1 MRDRLVA
8 ACLALAACNFAP
20 AYERPTLPVAGQF
33 EGAAQAG
40 GLAAVDRGWRTMFG
54 DARLQRLI
62 ELALANN
69 RDLRI
74 AALNIEVARAQYR
87 IERSALAPAISGV
100 GAATIAGNEDGVAP
114 AASGLSSYRVGLG
127 ASYELDL
134 FGRVRNLKDAA
145 LEAYLATVE
154 ARRAAHLALVG
165 QVVTEYLRQR
175 AFEEQYELAQRT
187 EALVGEGLELT
198 RRLFAAG
205 QRSELDAQTAEAQLY
220 AARAEISRLDR
231 QRVQSRNV
239 LATLIGQ
246 AVPTELP
253 AAQPLDAQAIIA
265 DLPAGVPSEVLLRR
279 PDVLAAEHTLRAAN
293 ANIGVARAAFF
304 PSISLTAFA
313 GVASATLGNLFSGG
327 LAWSV
332 SPSLSVPLF
341 NYGRDRATLDV
352 AKLRKL
358 IEVARY
364 EQAIQGAFREVA
376 DALVARATL
385 EAQLAAQTSRAEA
398 EQKRFR
404 LSELRYKGGIESYQ
418 TVLLAQQDLYATQQQ
433 LIELRLL
440 RLTNLAGLY
449 VALGGG
455 WRDR

>member
-20 AYERPTLPVAGQF
+20 AYERPSLPVPGQF
-33 EGAAQAG
+33 AGAAQG
-40 GLAAVDRGWRTMFG
+40 SGLSAVDRGWRVMFG
-54 DARLQRLI
+54 DARLQRLL

-74 AALNIEVARAQYR
+74 AALNIEIARAQYG
-87 IERSALAPAISGV
+87 IERSALAPSISGV
-100 GAATIAGNEDGVAP
+100 ASATVVGTENGVSPATAGLN
-114 AASGLSSYRVGLG
+114 SYRVGLG

-145 LEAYLATVE
+145 LETYLATVE
-154 ARRAAHLALVG
+154 ARRATHLALVG

-175 AFEEQYELAQRT
+175 AFEEQHAIARRT
-187 EALVGEGLELT
+187 EALVGEGVDLT

-220 AARAEISRLDR
+220 AARAELSRLER
-231 QRVQSRNV
+231 LRAQSQHV
-239 LATLIGQ
+239 LAVLIGQ
-246 AVPTELP
+246 PVPADLP
-253 AAQPLDAQAIIA
+253 DAQPLDTQAIIA

-279 PDVLAAEHTLRAAN
+279 PDVLAAEHILRSAN

-313 GVASATLGNLFSGG
+313 GLASTTLGNLFSGG

-332 SPSLSVPLF
+332 APTLSLPLF
-341 NYGRDRATLDV
+341 NYGRDRATLEV
-352 AKLRKL
+352 SQLRKR

-364 EQAIQGAFREVA
+364 EQTIQNAFREVA

-385 EAQLAAQTSRAEA
+385 EAQLAAQTARADA
-398 EQKRFR
+398 EQKRFQ
-404 LSELRYKGGIESYQ
+404 LSEMRYKSGIESYQ
-418 TVLLAQQDLYATQQQ
+418 IVLLAQQDLYTTQQQ
-433 LIELRLL
+433 LIELRLAG
-440 RLTNLAGLY
+440 LTNLTSLY